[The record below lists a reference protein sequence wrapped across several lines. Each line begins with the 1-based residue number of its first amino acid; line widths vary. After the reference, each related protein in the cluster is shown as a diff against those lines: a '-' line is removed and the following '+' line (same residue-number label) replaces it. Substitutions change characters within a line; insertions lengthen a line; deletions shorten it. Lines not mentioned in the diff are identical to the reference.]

1 MKSVNVLIFISLV
14 AAVTFAGRMKPGGS
28 LVPSTAGSPVAKTGA
43 PGEPDCTQCHTGT
56 PQNGA
61 SALQLDFGGAIS
73 YIPGNIYTVT
83 LNLTDA
89 SAKNGFQLTVRDNL
103 NTTAGVL
110 VATDGVNTQK
120 QSSASKE
127 YITHKT
133 AGSPLSTWS
142 FQWTAP
148 TAGTGDVTFYIAA
161 NKSNALNNTGGD
173 VIYLHQ
179 VVLPEDLGNGVTE
192 SSNNGMNFWYD
203 MAGNLRWKS
212 TKKVE
217 SLWMYNIAGV
227 QISDNLPEV
236 SNSYEGQISISVRG
250 VVIIRAVIEGI
261 PHIHRVIVPE

>member
-1 MKSVNVLIFISLV
+1 MKSVNALIFILLV
-14 AAVTFAGRMKPGGS
+14 AAVTFAGRINSAVS
-28 LVPSTAGSPVAKTGA
+28 LVPSSAGSPIAKTGA

-61 SALQLDFGGAIS
+61 SALQLNLGGAVS
-73 YIPGNIYTVT
+73 YIPGNIYTIT

-133 AGSPLSTWS
+133 AGTPLSSWS

-148 TAGTGDVTFYIAA
+148 AAGTGDVTFYIAA
-161 NKSNALNNTGGD
+161 NKSNAMNNTAGD

-179 VVLPEDLGNGVTE
+179 FVLPEEFSNGVIE
-192 SSNNGMNFWYD
+192 CSNLGLNVWYD

-217 SLWMYNIAGV
+217 SMGVYNVSGAK
-227 QISDNLPEV
+227 ISDNLPKV
-236 SNSYEGQISISVRG
+236 SDFYEGQISVSAKG
-250 VVIIRAVIEGI
+250 FVIIRAVIEGI
-261 PHIHRVIVPE
+261 PHIHRVFVPE